1 MNEFDLDALEID
13 LLEED
18 FNETEDDGTNKTL
31 VLTTPSTFMS
41 PIKEP
46 PASLSPVESR
56 SLVEA
61 HQSRGAPKL
70 LCESTRRRSIDESMR
85 VVFLS
90 TLPEEE
96 EWD

>member
-18 FNETEDDGTNKTL
+18 FNETEDGGTNKTL

-56 SLVEA
+56 SP
-61 HQSRGAPKL
+61 G
-70 LCESTRRRSIDESMR
+70 
-85 VVFLS
+85 
-90 TLPEEE
+90 
-96 EWD
+96 